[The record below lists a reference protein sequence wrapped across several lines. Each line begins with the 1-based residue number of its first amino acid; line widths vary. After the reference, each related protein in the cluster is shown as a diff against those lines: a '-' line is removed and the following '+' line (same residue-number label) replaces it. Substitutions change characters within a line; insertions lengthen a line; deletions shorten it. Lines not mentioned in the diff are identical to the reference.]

1 MPTKDSSFR
10 VSFMGTCNSKVVY
23 QKWVFT
29 NIANDYSLKIKKL
42 LSGIHGLRIKEIY
55 IEDFLTKNIPS

>member
-10 VSFMGTCNSKVVY
+10 VSFMGTCNV
-23 QKWVFT
+23 
-29 NIANDYSLKIKKL
+29 L

>member
-23 QKWVFT
+23 QKWVFYKYCKRLLVENKKITLRYSWTT
-29 NIANDYSLKIKKL
+29 NQRN
-42 LSGIHGLRIKEIY
+42 IY
-55 IEDFLTKNIPS
+55 